1 MLWLNLGF
9 CPQNLS
15 PWQKRMRGKLQT
27 SQTKKSGNIC
37 SVLFGLKMTGS
48 LNDAWYWL
56 HHYCLALRSF
66 SSDIYHIK
74 ILYQEYNKNNV
85 VMLSFLCYC
94 SDFKKIT
101 WCYTFHQYTC
111 TFNINFCG
119 FYCWNC
125 NLKINVHWSAI
136 FYNILYQLDHRPQ
149 IYYIAITLTFS

>member
-1 MLWLNLGF
+1 MLRLNLGF

-85 VMLSFLCYC
+85 VMLFFYVIVLTLKKLHDVTHFINIPVHLISIFV
-94 SDFKKIT
+94 DFTVGIVIWK
-101 WCYTFHQYTC
+101 
-111 TFNINFCG
+111 
-119 FYCWNC
+119 
-125 NLKINVHWSAI
+125 
-136 FYNILYQLDHRPQ
+136 
-149 IYYIAITLTFS
+149 